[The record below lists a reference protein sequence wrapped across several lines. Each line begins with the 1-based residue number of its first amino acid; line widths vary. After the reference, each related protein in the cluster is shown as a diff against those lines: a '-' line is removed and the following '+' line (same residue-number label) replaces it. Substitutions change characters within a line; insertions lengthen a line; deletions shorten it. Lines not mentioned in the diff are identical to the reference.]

1 MADTRWSAAVALVA
15 VALFAGAFWVSG
27 SFSEEARLMPRLVAV
42 CGLAVA
48 LALVWQELR
57 GRRRDARS
65 ADDEPDDHRAGAGAG
80 RTVLATRVAPPD
92 VAVAQRHDLVIAARS
107 FAAMAAF
114 LVLVTVGGYLAA
126 TLVFT
131 PVFLLYA
138 ARVRPR
144 TAVVYTLV
152 LGLVL
157 LVLPSLLPVDLPLGL
172 LQ

>member
-1 MADTRWSAAVALVA
+1 M
-15 VALFAGAFWVSG
+15 
-27 SFSEEARLMPRLVAV
+27 
-42 CGLAVA
+42 
-48 LALVWQELR
+48 
-57 GRRRDARS
+57 
-65 ADDEPDDHRAGAGAG
+65 
-80 RTVLATRVAPPD
+80 LATRVAPPD
-92 VAVAQRHDLVIAARS
+92 VAVAQRHDLVIAART